1 MCSLLSRLVLVEKL
15 VIAKQSFLKNKLIRQ
30 IYRLT
35 VTRVNLSYSYNG
47 RFNIGIQ
54 GLSHK
59 SSQ

>member
-15 VIAKQSFLKNKLIRQ
+15 VIAKQLFSKNKLIRQ

-47 RFNIGIQ
+47 RINIGIQ

-59 SSQ
+59 SSL